1 MAGRRDDARCLYS
14 LSYISIDS
22 MVFLLP
28 PHTPVFGAYY
38 GNFAIQKPAIQKPA
52 FLSTMTHTILH
63 VMLVHAM
70 LVLATGIPT
79 DRHLLF
85 ATMPSSGSPAVPQD
99 FAFDCSAVERLPA
112 QTNPTPTWDIN
123 LVELTVVDLGNG
135 AYALV
140 DGEGDT
146 RQKNEDGIAAP
157 TSGGFIVTPAG
168 IVVVETYLNYHTAC
182 QARNLIVQTAP
193 PNVPIKFVVCTSAH
207 LDHCSGNSVFVAEGV
222 KFVQHQETFHLL
234 SDADYLAGDKTFM
247 MNALGYNAGIQETT
261 PITADMVMLLAADS
275 DLELTLGHDTV
286 VAKYFGRAQTHGD
299 LFVWHESSQTLF
311 TGNPIIAA
319 VGPSLPWFLDGNVQG
334 GKQALVNF
342 KAFVQAQATP
352 PQIVPGHGVIS
363 TAGASIATSY
373 INYINELQDLT
384 AEAIMANMSLTQA

>member
-1 MAGRRDDARCLYS
+1 
-14 LSYISIDS
+14 
-22 MVFLLP
+22 
-28 PHTPVFGAYY
+28 
-38 GNFAIQKPAIQKPA
+38 
-52 FLSTMTHTILH
+52 MTHTIL
-63 VMLVHAM
+63 VMLLHAM
-70 LVLATGIPT
+70 LVLATAIPT

-85 ATMPSSGSPAVPQD
+85 ASTPSSGSPAVPQD

-112 QTNPTPTWDIN
+112 QTNPTPPWDIN

-135 AYALV
+135 AYVLV

-146 RQKNEDGIAAP
+146 RQENEDGIAAP

-247 MNALGYNAGIQETT
+247 MNAFGYNAGIQETT

-319 VGPSLPWFLDGNVQG
+319 VGPSLPWFLDGNVHG
-334 GKQALVNF
+334 AKQALVNL

-352 PQIVPGHGVIS
+352 PTIVPGHGVIS